1 MDPLDE
7 LLKTFDHTKRAP
19 LPEGFEAKVVNK
31 WFEMRPEKKTY
42 PFLRYAVAACLII
55 CTSLNI
61 YYLSVQ
67 ADVAADVTAATTD
80 STFETELINEYG
92 LTAGTDAYYSSI
104 E

>member
-42 PFLRYAVAACLII
+42 PFLRYAVAACLIV

-67 ADVAADVTAATTD
+67 THGTADVTASATE

-92 LTAGTDAYYSSI
+92 LAGSNAYYSSI

>member
-19 LPEGFEAKVVNK
+19 LPEGFEAKVVHK
-31 WFEMRPEKKTY
+31 WFEIRPERKNY

-61 YYLSVQ
+61 YYLSIQSNVS
-67 ADVAADVTAATTD
+67 ADATASTSD
-80 STFETELINEYG
+80 STFEAEFINEYG
-92 LTAGTDAYYSSI
+92 LAGANAYYSSI